1 MARGEFGSDRGAA
14 GGIGHTV
21 AKSNNA
27 IPGLLTIYDSPFTIY
42 QTMKL
47 DDIKESAL
55 MAFDTLRANKLR
67 SSLTILGVSVGVIT
81 VIFMV
86 SIIQGLNK
94 AFAEQVE
101 SLGSNTIFV
110 SKFEPSFGRPPGPE
124 EIHRKDLTMED
135 AEAIRM
141 EAPSIAGV
149 SPVNRM
155 LAVTARFQDK
165 QTDTPVMFGV
175 TPYYEFVHTQY
186 VARGRFIKDLD
197 MDNRDNIVVIG
208 VDVARALFPYEDP
221 LDKDIRINGNP
232 YHVVGVM
239 EPLGN
244 FFGQSRDNSL
254 FIPITTFDKY
264 YPDRP
269 FPETVFFMV
278 VRPHSRAFVKSAI
291 DEMTD
296 VLRRRRRV
304 PLNAPNNF
312 GISSQD
318 SLLDIYNQLTGA
330 TALVLTAISFVALM
344 IGGIGVMNIMLVS
357 VTERTKEI
365 GVRKAVGATRANIL
379 AQFLI
384 EAVVLTAI
392 GGLAG
397 LAVGELLAFIIN
409 RYSPLPAYV
418 PLWAIGVGVG
428 ISAAVGIVFG
438 LWPAWKA
445 ARLDPIEAL
454 RWE

>member
-1 MARGEFGSDRGAA
+1 MNLG
-14 GGIGHTV
+14 
-21 AKSNNA
+21 
-27 IPGLLTIYDSPFTIY
+27 
-42 QTMKL
+42 
-47 DDIKESAL
+47 DIRESAV
-55 MAFDTLRANKLR
+55 MALDTLRANKLR
-67 SSLTILGVSVGVIT
+67 SSLTILGVSVGVVT

-94 AFAEQVE
+94 AFADQIE

-110 SKFEPSFGRPPGPE
+110 AKFEPSFGRPPGPD
-124 EIHRKDLTMED
+124 EIHRKDLTMDD
-135 AEAIRM
+135 ADALRR

-149 SPVNRM
+149 SPVYRM
-155 LAVTARFQDK
+155 LAVTARYQDK
-165 QTDTPVMFGV
+165 QTDTPILFGV

-186 VARGRFIKDLD
+186 VANGRFVNDIDIKDRS
-197 MDNRDNIVVIG
+197 NVCIIG
-208 VDVARALFPYEDP
+208 VDVMRALFPYENAV
-221 LDKDIRINGNP
+221 DKEVRINGNP
-232 YHVVGVM
+232 YRVIGVM

-244 FFGQSRDNSL
+244 FFGQSRDNTI
-254 FIPITTFDKY
+254 FIPITTFSKY

-269 FPETVFFMV
+269 FPEVVFFII
-278 VRPHSRAFVKSAI
+278 VRPQTRAFVKPAI
-291 DEMTD
+291 DEITD

-304 PLNAPNNF
+304 PAGAPNNF

-318 SLLDIYNQLTGA
+318 SLLDVYNQLTGA

-365 GVRKAVGATRANIL
+365 GIRKAVGATRLNIL
-379 AQFLI
+379 SQFLI

-392 GGLAG
+392 GGVAG
-397 LAVGELLAFIIN
+397 LIVGEIASFLMN
-409 RYSPLPAYV
+409 KYSPLPAYV
-418 PLWAIGVGVG
+418 PMWAIGVGVG

>member
-1 MARGEFGSDRGAA
+1 MRF
-14 GGIGHTV
+14 
-21 AKSNNA
+21 
-27 IPGLLTIYDSPFTIY
+27 
-42 QTMKL
+42 

-55 MAFDTLRANKLR
+55 MALDTLRANKLR
-67 SSLTILGVSVGVIT
+67 SSLTILGVSVGVVT

-94 AFAEQVE
+94 AFADQIE

-124 EIHRKDLTMED
+124 EIHRKDLTMDD
-135 AEAIRM
+135 AEALRR

-149 SPVNRM
+149 SPIRRM
-155 LAVTARFQDK
+155 IAATVRYQDK
-165 QTDTPVMFGV
+165 QTDTPILFGV
-175 TPYYEFVHTQY
+175 TPYYEFVHSQY
-186 VARGRFIKDLD
+186 VANGRFLSDID
-197 MDNRDNIVVIG
+197 MQDRSNVCILG
-208 VDVARALFPYEDP
+208 VDVMRALFPFENAV
-221 LDKDIRINGNP
+221 DKEIRIEGSP
-232 YHVVGVM
+232 YRVIGVM
-239 EPLGN
+239 EPLGD
-244 FFGQSRDNSL
+244 FFGQSRDNSI
-254 FIPITTFDKY
+254 FMPITTFDKY

-269 FPETVFFMV
+269 FPDVVFFII
-278 VRPHSRAFVKSAI
+278 VRPQSRAQVKSAM

-296 VLRRRRRV
+296 ILRRRRRV
-304 PLNAPNNF
+304 PPNAPNNF

-318 SLLDIYNQLTGA
+318 SLLDVYNQLTGA

-365 GVRKAVGATRANIL
+365 GIRKAVGATRLNIL
-379 AQFLI
+379 SQFLI

-397 LAVGELLAFIIN
+397 LLVGEIASLLMN
-409 RYSPLPAYV
+409 KYSPLPAYV
-418 PLWAIGVGVG
+418 PLWAIGIGVG
-428 ISAAVGIVFG
+428 ISAAVGILFG

>member
-1 MARGEFGSDRGAA
+1 MRF
-14 GGIGHTV
+14 
-21 AKSNNA
+21 
-27 IPGLLTIYDSPFTIY
+27 
-42 QTMKL
+42 
-47 DDIKESAL
+47 DDVKESAV
-55 MAFDTLRANKLR
+55 MALDTLRANKLR
-67 SSLTILGVSVGVIT
+67 SSLTILGVSVGVVTI
-81 VIFMV
+81 IFMV
-86 SIIQGLNK
+86 SIIQGLNR
-94 AFAEQVE
+94 AFADQIE

-110 SKFEPSFGRPPGPE
+110 AKFEPSFGRPPGPE
-124 EIHRKDLTMED
+124 EIHRKELTMDD
-135 AEAIRM
+135 AEALRR

-149 SPVNRM
+149 SPIHRM
-155 LAVTARFQDK
+155 IAATARYGEK
-165 QTDTPVMFGV
+165 QTDTPILFGV
-175 TPYYEFVHTQY
+175 TPYYEFVHSQY
-186 VARGRFIKDLD
+186 VASGRFISDID
-197 MDNRDNIVVIG
+197 MQDRSNVCILG
-208 VDVARALFPYEDP
+208 VDVMRALFPYESP
-221 LDKDIRINGNP
+221 VDKDIRINGNP
-232 YHVVGVM
+232 YHVIGVM

-244 FFGQSRDNSL
+244 FFGQSRDNSI
-254 FIPITTFDKY
+254 FMPITTFDKY

-269 FPETVFFMV
+269 FPEVVFFII
-278 VRPHSRAFVKSAI
+278 VRPQSRATVKPAI

-296 VLRRRRRV
+296 ILRRRRRV
-304 PLNAPNNF
+304 PPNAPNNF

-318 SLLDIYNQLTGA
+318 SLLDVYNQLTGA

-365 GVRKAVGATRANIL
+365 GVRKAVGATRMNIMS
-379 AQFLI
+379 QFLI

-397 LAVGELLAFIIN
+397 LIVGEIASLLMN
-409 RYSPLPAYV
+409 KYSPLPAYV
-418 PLWAIGVGVG
+418 PAWAIAMGIG

>member
-1 MARGEFGSDRGAA
+1 MRLED
-14 GGIGHTV
+14 V
-21 AKSNNA
+21 
-27 IPGLLTIYDSPFTIY
+27 
-42 QTMKL
+42 
-47 DDIKESAL
+47 KESAL
-55 MAFDTLRANKLR
+55 MAIDTLRANKLR

-94 AFAEQVE
+94 AFADQIE

-110 SKFEPSFGRPPGPE
+110 MKFEPSFGRPPGPE
-124 EIHRKDLTMED
+124 EMHRKDLTMDD
-135 AEAIRM
+135 AEALRR
-141 EAPSIAGV
+141 EAPSIVGV
-149 SPVNRM
+149 SPIHRM
-155 LAVTARFQDK
+155 IAATMRYQEK
-165 QTDTPVMFGV
+165 QTDTPILFGV
-175 TPYYEFVHTQY
+175 TPYYEFVQTQY
-186 VARGRFIKDLD
+186 VASGRFINDID
-197 MDNRDNIVVIG
+197 MQDRSNVCIIG
-208 VDVARALFPYEDP
+208 VDVKRALFPFEDP
-221 LDKDIRINGNP
+221 VDREVRINGNP
-232 YHVVGVM
+232 FRIIGVM

-254 FIPITTFDKY
+254 FIPLSTFDKY

-269 FPETVFFMV
+269 FPEVVFFII
-278 VRPHSRAFVKSAI
+278 VRPKSRAFVKSSI
-291 DEMTD
+291 DEITD
-296 VLRRRRRV
+296 ILRRRRRV
-304 PLNAPNNF
+304 PPNEKNNF

-318 SLLDIYNQLTGA
+318 SLLDVYNQLTGA
-330 TALVLTAISFVALM
+330 TALVLTSISFVALM

-365 GVRKAVGATRANIL
+365 GVRKAVGATRLNIL
-379 AQFLI
+379 SQFLI

-397 LAVGELLAFIIN
+397 LAVGELASVLMN
-409 RYSPLPAYV
+409 KYSPLPAFV